1 MNSERTREERA
12 AFARLHAGDPE
23 ARAEIAER
31 HLPLVRHL
39 ARRFAG
45 GNESLEDLEQVGA
58 IGLLNAIDRYDPAS
72 GNAFSTFAVP
82 TILGEIRRHFRDRTW
97 PLRVPRSLKDLAL
110 ACRDAVAEF
119 EGREGRVPTAAELAD
134 ALGVDV
140 ERVLDARLAAD
151 SQRPDSLDRVVRNG
165 DEDSGTL
172 HELVAAE
179 DDALG
184 RADAALSL
192 GLLTRRLGARDREI
206 LRLRFEEDLTQS
218 DIAARVG
225 LSQMH
230 VSRLL
235 RNALDELASAAEGDL
250 PGSGL
255 SSAASR

>member
-12 AFARLHAGDPE
+12 AFARLHAGDPGV
-23 ARAEIAER
+23 RAEIVER

-45 GNESLEDLEQVGA
+45 GDESLEDLEQVGA

-72 GNAFSTFAVP
+72 GNAFSSFAVP

-110 ACRDAVAEF
+110 ASRDAAAEF
-119 EGREGRVPTAAELAD
+119 EGREGRAPTAAELAD

-140 ERVLDARLAAD
+140 ERVLDARMAAD
-151 SQRPDSLDRVVRNG
+151 SQRPDSLDRVVRHG
-165 DEDSGTL
+165 DDDSATL

-192 GLLTRRLGARDREI
+192 GLLTSRLGRARPRDPAVA
-206 LRLRFEEDLTQS
+206 LRGGPHPERHRRARRPLPDARLP
-218 DIAARVG
+218 AAARCPRPARVG
-225 LSQMH
+225 RRERS
-230 VSRLL
+230 
-235 RNALDELASAAEGDL
+235 AKLAA
-250 PGSGL
+250 
-255 SSAASR
+255 

>member
-1 MNSERTREERA
+1 MNSERTREERE

-134 ALGVDV
+134 ALG
-140 ERVLDARLAAD
+140 RAA
-151 SQRPDSLDRVVRNG
+151 
-165 DEDSGTL
+165 
-172 HELVAAE
+172 
-179 DDALG
+179 
-184 RADAALSL
+184 AALAL

-206 LRLRFEEDLTQS
+206 LRLRFEEDLTQT

-235 RNALDELASAAEGDL
+235 RNALDELASAAEDDL